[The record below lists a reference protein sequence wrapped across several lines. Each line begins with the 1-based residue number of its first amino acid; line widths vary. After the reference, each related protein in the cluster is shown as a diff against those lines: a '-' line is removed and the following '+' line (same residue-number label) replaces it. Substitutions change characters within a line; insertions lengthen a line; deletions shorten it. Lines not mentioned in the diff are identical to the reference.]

1 MYGNYAPFY
10 RGGYFNPMQ
19 TPTMPNVA
27 ENQNQWQLQNM
38 QQPLNQPMQDNPV
51 TMPQTPTNDTIF
63 VLNENEASSFPVAP
77 NNRVVLWDKNQTT
90 FYVKSANAQGIP
102 SMQIFDFSERT
113 QNAPQTSTEHVCKC
127 GDNFVTK
134 DDFNA
139 LKGDFEALSKR
150 FEETAVTQVTKTNK
164 TTKKGD
170 E

>member
-10 RGGYFNPMQ
+10 RAGYFNPIQ
-19 TPTMPNVA
+19 MPNMT
-27 ENQNQWQLQNM
+27 ENQWQLQNM
-38 QQPLNQPMQDNPV
+38 QQPLNQPIQNNPV
-51 TMPQTPTNDTIF
+51 TMPQTLTNDIF
-63 VLNENEASSFPVAP
+63 VLNENEASSYPVAP

-113 QNAPQTSTEHVCKC
+113 QNAPQTPTEHVCKC

>member
-10 RGGYFNPMQ
+10 RGGFFNPMQ
-19 TPTMPNVA
+19 TSTMPNVA

-38 QQPLNQPMQDNPV
+38 QQPLNQPS
-51 TMPQTPTNDTIF
+51 QTPTNDMVF

-102 SMQIFDFSERT
+102 SMQVYDFLERA
-113 QNAPQTSTEHVCKC
+113 QNAPQTPTEHVCKC

-150 FEETAVTQVTKTNK
+150 FEETAVTQVTKPNK

-170 E
+170 D